1 VSKYNVL
8 YMLVRQFYLEPS
20 YNASFYRHAR
30 NLQTVEAETLKMGGE
45 ITSHFVDT
53 HAKSTHVSVLF

>member
-1 VSKYNVL
+1 
-8 YMLVRQFYLEPS
+8 MLVRHFDIEPS